1 MAATRTTNNPPV
13 RDPGPA
19 GCLMAVV
26 GTALP
31 ETAQELGP
39 WLSSLL
45 VRGAEPVEV
54 SHGGN

>member
-1 MAATRTTNNPPV
+1 MAATSTANSPQV
-13 RDPGPA
+13 RDPEPA

-26 GTALP
+26 ATALP

-45 VRGAEPVEV
+45 VPMEV
-54 SHGGN
+54 SHGGE